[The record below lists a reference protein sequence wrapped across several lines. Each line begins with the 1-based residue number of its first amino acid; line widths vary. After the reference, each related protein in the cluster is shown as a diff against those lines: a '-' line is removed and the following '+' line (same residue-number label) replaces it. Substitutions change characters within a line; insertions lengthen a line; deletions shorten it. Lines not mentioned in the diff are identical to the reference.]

1 MFDAASTPALASRF
15 VIRPLASADAP
26 EIARLYQQAIPQ
38 AIFARLGD
46 RFTARFMSWIH
57 DQPQASVWAAH
68 DETGRIAG
76 MIAGSLDRD
85 AAYARIVAQHRCE
98 IAWRVL
104 GRLHHADVLAWLA
117 AAAAGALARRPA
129 AFRTAP
135 APPAELLAIA
145 VALAAR
151 GSGLATALVDVMES
165 QFLAWGHA
173 RPYKI
178 LTRADNARANAF
190 YQRLGARLAAQCR
203 TRGMLINEYHK
214 TPGRHGQN
222 GHSGV

>member
-1 MFDAASTPALASRF
+1 MFDAASTPALATRF
-15 VIRPLASADAP
+15 ILQPLAAADAP
-26 EIARLYQQAIPQ
+26 AVGRLYQQAIPQ

-46 RFTARFMSWIH
+46 QFTARFLSWIH
-57 DQPQASVWAAH
+57 AQPRSHVWAAH
-68 DETGRIAG
+68 DERGQIAG

-85 AAYARIVAQHRCE
+85 ADYARIVAGHRCE

-104 GRLHHADVLAWLA
+104 CRLHRPSVLAWLA

-135 APPAELLAIA
+135 APSAELLAIA
-145 VALAAR
+145 VAPAAR
-151 GSGLATALVDVMES
+151 GSGLAAALVEAMES

-214 TPGRHGQN
+214 TPGQHGQN